1 MTLHVKMVVH
11 VMIVSIIKLFAR
23 RTLYVNWHFLISHI
37 FKTENEKFLKNHI
50 RGHLNATVCLHIM
63 VPVVGYHHVSPSWVV
78 PLVSIMAHVLSI
90 ITLQLVMLV
99 LVLLDI
105 AVSPV
110 NGLPV
115 LQIHV

>member
-1 MTLHVKMVVH
+1 MALHVKMAVH

-23 RTLYVNWHFLISHI
+23 RTLYVNGYFRRIP
-37 FKTENEKFLKNHI
+37 KNHF
-50 RGHLNATVCLHIM
+50 RVHSNATVCLHIM
-63 VPVVGYHHVSPSWVV
+63 VLVVGYHHVSRCWVV

-90 ITLQLVMLV
+90 ITLQLVILA

-110 NGLPV
+110 NRLPV